1 MNFNQIK
8 ERDQEYILPTYKR
21 FDVCIEKGRGAT
33 CTGSDGIS
41 DGIAEAPSAICFAP
55 SFSPEAIFSSP
66 AFAVFSDVWLALS

>member
-33 CTGSDGIS
+33 CTGSDGKSTSI
-41 DGIAEAPSAICFAP
+41 
-55 SFSPEAIFSSP
+55 SP
-66 AFAVFSDVWLALS
+66 AASA